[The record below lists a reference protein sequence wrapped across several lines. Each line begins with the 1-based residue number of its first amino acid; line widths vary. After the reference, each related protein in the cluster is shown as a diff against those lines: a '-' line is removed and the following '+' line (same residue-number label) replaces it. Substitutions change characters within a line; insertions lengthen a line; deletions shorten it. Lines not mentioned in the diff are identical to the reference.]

1 MTALTAARVVT
12 PDGIVAPGVVE
23 IDGGYIVAVSPAHG
37 PVPERTLCPGFV
49 DLQVNGHDDVDVARA
64 AGHDWDRLDALLVAQ
79 GVTTWCP
86 TLVTAPLASYAEPL
100 ERIAAAAARDGAR
113 PAIAGVHL
121 EGPFLGSIPGA
132 HPPDLLLPFDREWLA
147 TLPDIVRVVT
157 LGPELDGA
165 VEVIAALAVDGVLV
179 ALGHS
184 AATLEEIDAAT
195 DAGARLVTH
204 CFNGMPPLHHRQPG
218 MVGAAL
224 GDDRLA
230 ISLIADLVH
239 VHPTALAIAVRAKA
253 PPVEVGQGRSPGRVV
268 LVTDAVAWRA
278 GGVGAIEV
286 EFDGHAARLADG
298 TLAGSALTMDRAVRN
313 LVRVVGAD
321 LLTAVEAASTTPAD
335 LLGLADRGR
344 LAPGTRAD
352 VVALG
357 PDLAVEGVWIA
368 GERVR

>member
-12 PDGIVAPGVVE
+12 PDGVVAPGAVE

-37 PVPERTLCPGFV
+37 PVPERTLCAGFV
-49 DLQVNGHDDVDVARA
+49 DLQVNGHGDVDVARA
-64 AGHDWDRLDALLVAQ
+64 AGPDWDRLDALLVAQ

-100 ERIAAAAARDGAR
+100 ERITGAAARDGAR

-121 EGPFLGSIPGA
+121 EGPFLGSMPGA
-132 HPPDLLLPFDREWLA
+132 HPPELLLPFDREWLA
-147 TLPDIVRVVT
+147 ALPDTVRMVT
-157 LGPELDGA
+157 LGPELEGA
-165 VEVIAALAVDGVLV
+165 PEVVGELVARGVLV

-184 AATLEEIDAAT
+184 APTLEEVDAAT

-218 MVGAAL
+218 LIGAAL

-239 VHPTALAIAVRAKA
+239 VHPIALGIAVRAKSS
-253 PPVEVGQGRSPGRVV
+253 PVESGRRGPGRVV

-278 GGVGAIEV
+278 GGVGGIEI

-313 LVRVVGAD
+313 LVRVVGVD
-321 LLTAVEAASTTPAD
+321 LQTALEAASATPAD

-352 VVALG
+352 IVALG
-357 PDLAVEGVWIA
+357 SDLAVEGVWIA